1 MTTKILNIK
10 SLLVILAIFLAM
22 STIAITPAKAL
33 IYQDSDC
40 IYPNTGFKNG
50 LLIVVVKNTDGTF
63 AEGANVKVYNLSDK
77 LVDSGTTGKYGR
89 FFTILP
95 KGNYY
100 VVAEKDGLKQTS
112 DNFYLRLIERVLIT
126 LPENICVKITVLWES
141 NSSPAVGFDVTII
154 EAVYE
159 AGTTDNNG
167 IVIIPCGILKPETNY
182 TAFALSSDHEH
193 GGTSDPFTTNSEGK
207 AEVTVYVN

>member
-50 LLIVVVKNTDGTF
+50 LLIVVKNTDGTF

-100 VVAEKDGLKQTS
+100 VVAEKDGSEKRS

-126 LPENICVKITVLWES
+126 LPEQPTC
-141 NSSPAVGFDVTII
+141 
-154 EAVYE
+154 
-159 AGTTDNNG
+159 TD
-167 IVIIPCGILKPETNY
+167 
-182 TAFALSSDHEH
+182 
-193 GGTSDPFTTNSEGK
+193 
-207 AEVTVYVN
+207 VTVYVEPLGDYMIWIENGTQTVAGPSLSDGSGDFKACLEDGTYNAFALLPNGTTKNEFFTEPGTASVTITFP